1 MRASSAAIWIA
12 LLQIGCLRSGSTVEM
27 LGSRT
32 MFLEA
37 RDIKELSSG
46 EVVVAINLTPAEHY
60 DGEKMCK
67 LLRAGHPVLLRVRE
81 EPDQPPILVSSVTDD
96 ANAIIRCKTLAEAN
110 HVIDRLHAGPIRK

>member
-12 LLQIGCLRSGSTVEM
+12 VLQIGCLRSGSTVEM

-67 LLRAGHPVLLRVRE
+67 LLRAGHPVSLRVRE